1 MTKKISI
8 KATKTLIFIFIFIL
22 GFGGVKCDAYD
33 SISFSNITIEDG
45 LSQATVETILQDKKG
60 YIWFGTNNGLNRYN
74 GYDFKVYNHE
84 KGNPSSIINNY
95 IVDLKEDFEG
105 NIWVG
110 TANGISKISS
120 DEETITNYS
129 QGEENG
135 GLSHYN
141 IWEILILRNGKILV
155 STANGLNF
163 YDEKTDSFK
172 RIFNDDSL
180 SSQMIYSIDEDSEG
194 NIWLA
199 TDNGLNMISK
209 ETGEITRYYHDD
221 TKNSIAENRIYKVYC
236 DDNGFIWLGTFTKGA
251 SRINRKTGEITNYYK
266 DSWGLDK
273 YPGEHIRDF
282 YKDSN
287 GDLWICSSNGLVKY
301 DYNKFILYN
310 NKVYD
315 NRSLVNDTVFTIIE
329 DRTGML
335 WAGTYAGVSVFDSSN
350 SIVHYKND
358 PFDSTTISENM
369 IQSIYEDSDGYL
381 WVGTHTKGV
390 DILDGDRKKIK
401 TLSFEDNE
409 IISGNRVNAIK
420 GYKNYIF
427 LATNNGLNII
437 DRDNKS
443 IKIIKKEE
451 GLETINIRNL
461 WVDDKGYLW
470 IGTIDGIFVMN
481 IDTNTIE
488 NVTYILENAETDDYY
503 SGYIFQDSEGIYWI
517 GNFVNGGL
525 TKIDPYTKEV
535 TNYKYD
541 SNNKNSLI
549 DNVVRTIVEDGKGN
563 IWIGTSEGLSV
574 LDKKTNSFTN
584 YTTKDGLPNDTIY
597 GILIDDE
604 DNLWLSTNNGLSR
617 FDILNQKFMNFNI
630 TDGLQSNEFN
640 GGAYFKSKSGEFFFG
655 GINGMNSFYPAD
667 IKSNNYSENVV
678 FDEFRV
684 NGIKVRDINGKV
696 FSHDQNNIGIQ
707 VFLPEYKN
715 SKNIRYYYSLNDDD
729 WMPMDKTTV
738 LFSELSPGKYN
749 FKIKAMNSNGIVSES
764 NELSFKIKMPFLI
777 SYPALAFYL
786 IVIIIMIK
794 LHKNKLNRLD
804 TLVDRRT
811 KELRDEMEINKTLFD
826 KIIKLERDKN
836 SYFINLSHEL
846 RTPLNVL
853 HTIEQLISTLNKSGN
868 IERSKLDYYM
878 SIMRKNNNRLL
889 SLINNLIDIS
899 KMENG
904 KYKIEK
910 EEVDIVYLV
919 EEAALSMKEYIEE
932 KGISLIIDPE
942 VEEKIIRCD
951 GEDIERCI
959 LNLISNATKF
969 TPEGGEITVLIEDLN
984 EKVRIVVKDTGIGI
998 PDEFKDLIFN
1008 RFDQV
1013 VDSDAEVK
1021 GGSGLGLTITKQIV
1035 TLHKG
1040 TIYVESKVGEGSSF
1054 IIELP
1059 V

>member
-33 SISFSNITIEDG
+33 GISFSNITIEDG

-481 IDTNTIE
+481 IDTNKIE

-853 HTIEQLISTLNKSGN
+853 HTTEQLISTLNKSGN

-889 SLINNLIDIS
+889 RLINN
-899 KMENG
+899 
-904 KYKIEK
+904 
-910 EEVDIVYLV
+910 
-919 EEAALSMKEYIEE
+919 
-932 KGISLIIDPE
+932 
-942 VEEKIIRCD
+942 
-951 GEDIERCI
+951 
-959 LNLISNATKF
+959 
-969 TPEGGEITVLIEDLN
+969 
-984 EKVRIVVKDTGIGI
+984 
-998 PDEFKDLIFN
+998 
-1008 RFDQV
+1008 
-1013 VDSDAEVK
+1013 
-1021 GGSGLGLTITKQIV
+1021 
-1035 TLHKG
+1035 
-1040 TIYVESKVGEGSSF
+1040 
-1054 IIELP
+1054 
-1059 V
+1059 

>member
-1 MTKKISI
+1 
-8 KATKTLIFIFIFIL
+8 
-22 GFGGVKCDAYD
+22 
-33 SISFSNITIEDG
+33 
-45 LSQATVETILQDKKG
+45 
-60 YIWFGTNNGLNRYN
+60 
-74 GYDFKVYNHE
+74 
-84 KGNPSSIINNY
+84 
-95 IVDLKEDFEG
+95 
-105 NIWVG
+105 
-110 TANGISKISS
+110 
-120 DEETITNYS
+120 
-129 QGEENG
+129 
-135 GLSHYN
+135 
-141 IWEILILRNGKILV
+141 
-155 STANGLNF
+155 
-163 YDEKTDSFK
+163 
-172 RIFNDDSL
+172 
-180 SSQMIYSIDEDSEG
+180 
-194 NIWLA
+194 
-199 TDNGLNMISK
+199 
-209 ETGEITRYYHDD
+209 
-221 TKNSIAENRIYKVYC
+221 
-236 DDNGFIWLGTFTKGA
+236 
-251 SRINRKTGEITNYYK
+251 
-266 DSWGLDK
+266 
-273 YPGEHIRDF
+273 
-282 YKDSN
+282 
-287 GDLWICSSNGLVKY
+287 
-301 DYNKFILYN
+301 
-310 NKVYD
+310 
-315 NRSLVNDTVFTIIE
+315 
-329 DRTGML
+329 
-335 WAGTYAGVSVFDSSN
+335 
-350 SIVHYKND
+350 
-358 PFDSTTISENM
+358 
-369 IQSIYEDSDGYL
+369 
-381 WVGTHTKGV
+381 
-390 DILDGDRKKIK
+390 
-401 TLSFEDNE
+401 
-409 IISGNRVNAIK
+409 
-420 GYKNYIF
+420 
-427 LATNNGLNII
+427 
-437 DRDNKS
+437 
-443 IKIIKKEE
+443 
-451 GLETINIRNL
+451 
-461 WVDDKGYLW
+461 
-470 IGTIDGIFVMN
+470 
-481 IDTNTIE
+481 
-488 NVTYILENAETDDYY
+488 
-503 SGYIFQDSEGIYWI
+503 
-517 GNFVNGGL
+517 
-525 TKIDPYTKEV
+525 
-535 TNYKYD
+535 
-541 SNNKNSLI
+541 
-549 DNVVRTIVEDGKGN
+549 
-563 IWIGTSEGLSV
+563 
-574 LDKKTNSFTN
+574 
-584 YTTKDGLPNDTIY
+584 
-597 GILIDDE
+597 
-604 DNLWLSTNNGLSR
+604 
-617 FDILNQKFMNFNI
+617 
-630 TDGLQSNEFN
+630 
-640 GGAYFKSKSGEFFFG
+640 
-655 GINGMNSFYPAD
+655 MNSFYPAD

-853 HTIEQLISTLNKSGN
+853 HTTEQLISTLNKSGN

-889 SLINNLIDIS
+889 RLINNLIDIS